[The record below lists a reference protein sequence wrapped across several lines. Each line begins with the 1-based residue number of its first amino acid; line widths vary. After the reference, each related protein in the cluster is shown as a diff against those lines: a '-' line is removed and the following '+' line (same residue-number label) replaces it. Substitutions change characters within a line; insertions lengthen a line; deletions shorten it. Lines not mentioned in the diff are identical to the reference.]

1 MEKKANEVL
10 FSHHVALPAK
20 WIYWQLWEII
30 SKCNFFLST
39 VKNFFSYSV
48 HTFIFFAPNVEY
60 CDKIL

>member
-30 SKCNFFLST
+30 LNCNFLKYGQNLQIPI
-39 VKNFFSYSV
+39 V
-48 HTFIFFAPNVEY
+48 
-60 CDKIL
+60 